1 MSNYTAILFDLD
13 GTLRFRCPSGIE
25 AYVMFL
31 AEQGVSLSAEQIR
44 AGERWAHAYWA
55 DQPQLKHEQTPR
67 RAFWL
72 DYARAQLQALGVEDA
87 DGQLAQAV
95 QAAFETRYNP
105 QMCLTPFAL
114 DVLSALR
121 LQGYTLGLISNRIGE
136 LTPIVIE
143 LGLQDYFHFTLASS
157 QVNLWKP
164 DPRLFWYACQMGRCE
179 PAASMYVGDN
189 YYTDIVGAQQ
199 AGLTPV
205 LYDPRNVF
213 PEATCTRLGRLN
225 ELLEYV

>member
-13 GTLRFRCPSGIE
+13 GTLRLHCPSGLE

-31 AEQGVSLSAEQIR
+31 AEHGISLSAEQLR

-55 DQPQLKHEQTPR
+55 DQPQLKHAQREQR
-67 RAFWL
+67 EFWL
-72 DYARAQLQALGVEDA
+72 DYTHAQLHALGVD
-87 DGQLAQAV
+87 DPHGHLTQAIR
-95 QAAFETRYNP
+95 AAFETRYAP
-105 QMCLTPFAL
+105 QTCLTPSAL
-114 DVLSALR
+114 DVLTALR
-121 LQGYTLGLISNRIGE
+121 SKGYTLGLVSNRADE
-136 LTPIVIE
+136 LAPLLSE

-164 DPRLFWYACQMGRCE
+164 DPRIFWYACQMGHCE

-189 YYTDIVGAQQ
+189 YYTDIIGAQQ

-205 LYDPRNVF
+205 LYDPRDVF
-213 PEATCTRLGRLN
+213 PEATCPRLSRLN